1 MANIKIA
8 AIADTTQISNTVKS
22 FIDRNPE
29 LQDGAVIIKVDVEG
43 CQGRRRT
50 NEIRQFLDEDEVSDQ
65 SSVSKVE
72 VQWISTKA
80 LNFKSAVHTRLS
92 NLKRKYCIPF
102 SSMNILPTSKLEEY
116 LIEVEA
122 VREYFKEGIQNAL
135 ERYEEYIQMEKDRS
149 PKLAELIE
157 KLRMTKDDFEKSFLF
172 QISHPIPFT
181 PMSIDGEDLGDRYSV
196 GLIQDIALTAES
208 IYASCTKPKIDQT
221 FVEKLSNLK
230 DKVVS
235 FMFLDDRATKIAD
248 SIQSGLNHLPSGN
261 LDSPLHMSLFRE
273 WLLLLSDTNRL
284 NRIMDGDDLV
294 TGFIAEIKNRFNDLE
309 DNLANNTGSIFVDP
323 FTGNGIPAKTS
334 NSSITPVSNNDV
346 VQKKVTFSTPFNF

>member
-1 MANIKIA
+1 MAKVKIT
-8 AIADTTQISNTVKS
+8 AIADTSEISKS
-22 FIDRNPE
+22 VQDFIDRNPE

-50 NEIRQFLDEDEVSDQ
+50 DEIRQFLDEDEVSDQ

-92 NLKRKYCIPF
+92 TLKRKYCIPF
-102 SSMNILPTSKLEEY
+102 SSMNILPISKLEEY

-135 ERYEEYIQMEKDRS
+135 DNYEYYIQMEKDRS
-149 PKLAELIE
+149 PKLADLIE
-157 KLRMTKDDFEKSFLF
+157 KLRMTRKDFENSFLF

-181 PMSIDGEDLGDRYSV
+181 PMSIDGNDLGDRYSV

-208 IYASCTKPKIDQT
+208 IYASCTKPKIDQA

-235 FMFLDDRATKIAD
+235 FMFLDNRATKIAD
-248 SIQSGLNHLPSGN
+248 SIQSVLNHLPSGN

-284 NRIMDGDDLV
+284 NKIMDGDDLV
-294 TGFIAEIKNRFNDLE
+294 TSFISEIKNRFNDL
-309 DNLANNTGSIFVDP
+309 DDQLANKTGSKFVDP
-323 FTGNGIPAKTS
+323 FATKVTQANTPASTLP
-334 NSSITPVSNNDV
+334 PVSNTDA
-346 VQKKVTFSTPFNF
+346 VQKKVTFSTPLNF

>member
-1 MANIKIA
+1 MAKIKIT
-8 AIADTTQISNTVKS
+8 AIADTTQISNSVKS

-50 NEIRQFLDEDEVSDQ
+50 DEIRQFLDEAEVSDQ

-102 SSMNILPTSKLEEY
+102 SSMNILPTSKLEAY

-122 VREYFKEGIQNAL
+122 VREYFEEGIQNAL
-135 ERYEEYIQMEKDRS
+135 LHYDEYIQMEKDRS
-149 PKLAELIE
+149 PKLADLIE
-157 KLRMTKDDFEKSFLF
+157 KLRMTRGDFERSFLF

-196 GLIQDIALTAES
+196 GLINDIALTAES
-208 IYASCTKPKIDQT
+208 IYASCNKPKIDQT

-235 FMFLDDRATKIAD
+235 FMFMDNRATKIAD
-248 SIQSGLNHLPSGN
+248 SIQSVLNHLPSGN

-273 WLLLLSDTNRL
+273 WLLLLSDTGRL
-284 NRIMDGDDLV
+284 NKIMDGDDLV
-294 TGFIAEIKNRFNDLE
+294 TGFISEIKNRFNDL
-309 DNLANNTGSIFVDP
+309 DVQLANSSGFNFIDP
-323 FTGNGIPAKTS
+323 FATKVTPANIPASAKP
-334 NSSITPVSNNDV
+334 PVSKNDA
-346 VQKKVTFSTPFNF
+346 VQKKVTFSTPLNF

>member
-1 MANIKIA
+1 M
-8 AIADTTQISNTVKS
+8 
-22 FIDRNPE
+22 
-29 LQDGAVIIKVDVEG
+29 
-43 CQGRRRT
+43 
-50 NEIRQFLDEDEVSDQ
+50 
-65 SSVSKVE
+65 SKVE

-248 SIQSGLNHLPSGN
+248 SIQSVLNHLPSGN

-273 WLLLLSDTNRL
+273 WLLQLSDTNRL

-294 TGFIAEIKNRFNDLE
+294 TGFIAEIKNRFNDLD

>member
-1 MANIKIA
+1 MAKIKIA
-8 AIADTTQISNTVKS
+8 AIADTTHISKTVKN
-22 FIDRNPE
+22 FMDRYPE

-43 CQGRRRT
+43 SQGRRRT
-50 NEIRQFLDEDEVSDQ
+50 NEIKQFFEEDEVSDQ

-72 VQWISTKA
+72 IQWISSKA

-149 PKLAELIE
+149 PKISDLIE
-157 KLRMTKDDFEKSFLF
+157 KLRMTKRDFENSFLF

-181 PMSIDGEDLGDRYSV
+181 PMSIDGEDLGDRYTV
-196 GLIQDIALTAES
+196 GLINDIALTAES

-221 FVEKLSNLK
+221 FVEKLANLK
-230 DKVVS
+230 EKVVS
-235 FMFLDDRATKIAD
+235 FMFIDSRATKIAD
-248 SIQSGLNHLPSGN
+248 SIQSILNHLPNGN
-261 LDSPLHMSLFRE
+261 LDSVLHMSLFRE
-273 WLLLLSDTNRL
+273 WLLLLSDTDRL
-284 NRIMDGDDLV
+284 NKIMDGDDLL
-294 TGFIAEIKNRFNDLE
+294 TGFISEIKNRFDDL
-309 DNLANNTGSIFVDP
+309 DGKLVGISSTKFVDP
-323 FTGNGIPAKTS
+323 FATKSRQDNTLATS
-334 NSSITPVSNNDV
+334 LPPSSKNDN
-346 VQKKVTFSTPFNF
+346 VQKKVTFGSSLNF